1 MRRSHICIMEIMQ
14 LVDQFEALLTS
25 SLRIPGT
32 DRVLVNES
40 ECQRLIEQMRVTV
53 PDVVKQAQR
62 TMQERDRLLAQSKE
76 ESERVV
82 ARARERAAELVDE
95 HAIMQQAQE
104 RAQAVLQEAERTA
117 QQMRGEADVYAVSV
131 LQDLGTQL
139 EKSLAQV
146 QNGVAALRGSR
157 GDPPPRS

>member
-1 MRRSHICIMEIMQ
+1 MEIMQ

-62 TMQERDRLLAQSKE
+62 TVQERDRLLAQAKE
-76 ESERVV
+76 ESERIVG
-82 ARARERAAELVDE
+82 RARERAAELLEE
-95 HAIMQQAQE
+95 HEVVRQAQA
-104 RAQAVLQEAERTA
+104 RAQTILQDAERTA
-117 QQMRGEADVYAVSV
+117 PQMRSEADVYTVHV
-131 LQDLGTQL
+131 LQELGTQL
-139 EKSLAQV
+139 EGSMAQV
-146 QNGVAALRGSR
+146 QNGIAALRSAKNE
-157 GDPPPRS
+157 PSARS

>member
-1 MRRSHICIMEIMQ
+1 MEIMQ

-62 TMQERDRLLAQSKE
+62 TMQERDRLLAQAKE
-76 ESERVV
+76 ESERIVG
-82 ARARERAAELVDE
+82 RARERAAELLEE
-95 HAIMQQAQE
+95 HEVVRQAQA
-104 RAQAVLQEAERTA
+104 RAQTILQDAERTA
-117 QQMRGEADVYAVSV
+117 QQMRSEADVYTVNV
-131 LQDLGTQL
+131 LQELGTQL
-139 EKSLAQV
+139 EASMAQV
-146 QNGVAALRGSR
+146 QNGIAALRSAKNE
-157 GDPPPRS
+157 PSARS

>member
-1 MRRSHICIMEIMQ
+1 MEIMQ

-62 TMQERDRLLAQSKE
+62 TMQERDRLLAQAKE
-76 ESERVV
+76 ESERIVN
-82 ARARERAAELVDE
+82 RARERAAELLEE
-95 HAIMQQAQE
+95 HEVVRQAQA
-104 RAQAVLQEAERTA
+104 RAQTILQDAERTA
-117 QQMRGEADVYAVSV
+117 QQMRSEADVYTVHV
-131 LQDLGTQL
+131 LQELGTQL
-139 EKSLAQV
+139 ESSMAQV
-146 QNGVAALRGSR
+146 QNGIAALRSAKNE
-157 GDPPPRS
+157 PSARS

>member
-1 MRRSHICIMEIMQ
+1 MEIMQ

-62 TMQERDRLLAQSKE
+62 TVQERDRLLAQAKE
-76 ESERVV
+76 ESERIVG
-82 ARARERAAELVDE
+82 RARERAAELLEE
-95 HAIMQQAQE
+95 HEVVRQAQA
-104 RAQAVLQEAERTA
+104 RAQTILQDAERTA
-117 QQMRGEADVYAVSV
+117 QQMRSEADVYTVHV
-131 LQDLGTQL
+131 LQELGTQL
-139 EKSLAQV
+139 ESSMAQV
-146 QNGVAALRGSR
+146 QNGIAALRSAKNE
-157 GDPPPRS
+157 PSASS

>member
-1 MRRSHICIMEIMQ
+1 MEILQ

-40 ECQRLIEQMRVTV
+40 ECQRLIEQMRITV

-62 TMQERDRLLAQSKE
+62 TMNERDRLLAQARE
-76 ESERVV
+76 ESERIV
-82 ARARERAAELVDE
+82 ARARERANGLVEE
-95 HAIMQQAQE
+95 HEIARQAQE
-104 RAQAVLQEAERTA
+104 RANQVLHEAENTA

-131 LQDLGTQL
+131 LQDLSTQL
-139 EKSLAQV
+139 ERSLAQV
-146 QNGVAALRGSR
+146 QNGIAALRPTRSE
-157 GDPPPRS
+157 PAPRS

>member
-1 MRRSHICIMEIMQ
+1 MEIMQ

-40 ECQRLIEQMRVTV
+40 ECQRLIEQMRITV

-62 TMQERDRLLAQSKE
+62 TMHERDRLLAQAKE

-82 ARARERAAELVDE
+82 ARARERANGLIEE
-95 HAIMQQAQE
+95 HDIVRQAQE
-104 RAQAVLQEAERTA
+104 RAAQVLHAAENTA
-117 QQMRGEADVYAVSV
+117 QHMRGEADAYAVSV
-131 LQDLGTQL
+131 LQDLSAQL
-139 EKSLAQV
+139 ERATAQV
-146 QNGVAALRGSR
+146 QNGIAALRPSHNEPASR
-157 GDPPPRS
+157 S